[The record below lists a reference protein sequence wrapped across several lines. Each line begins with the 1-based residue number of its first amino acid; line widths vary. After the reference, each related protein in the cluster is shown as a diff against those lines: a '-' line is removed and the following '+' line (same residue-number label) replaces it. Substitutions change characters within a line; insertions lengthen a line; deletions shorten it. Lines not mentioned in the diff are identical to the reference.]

1 VKKTLVLIQ
10 SVNIINIKTIHME
23 QIQHNKKSPCLP
35 EFCIKC

>member
-1 VKKTLVLIQ
+1 
-10 SVNIINIKTIHME
+10 ME